1 MTTQTKSLDQWLEEC
16 PYKLE
21 FYSRFIDVKE
31 DIELVIENE
40 KLEVDDDT
48 KEIVL
53 KPNMNQDWSENN
65 EFISYLINEV
75 KEGNLWLIT
84 IKRLKKY
91 CEWEVNCIILEIIV
105 PTEIEV
111 EIKDGEIVEVE
122 KKDYYQ
128 VQSKMG
134 KFYTVPK
141 HIIKFIP
148 WQIDYFFVNY

>member
-16 PYKLE
+16 PNKLE

-53 KPNMNQDWSENN
+53 KRYMNQDWSENN

-75 KEGNLWLIT
+75 KEGNL
-84 IKRLKKY
+84 
-91 CEWEVNCIILEIIV
+91 
-105 PTEIEV
+105 
-111 EIKDGEIVEVE
+111 
-122 KKDYYQ
+122 
-128 VQSKMG
+128 
-134 KFYTVPK
+134 
-141 HIIKFIP
+141 
-148 WQIDYFFVNY
+148 